1 MCSSPFARVVFSGL
15 LKLKH
20 RRSDNVH
27 KVAQLKTGLSP
38 ISPPTQSSF
47 PSAMYSHASSGHGG
61 EGGKV
66 PRTPLVLLVYPTRV
80 LWPPSWDNGAVLRKW
95 PCGRGRPGA
104 PTALRPRPRPCGHA
118 HCPAATPTALRPRAS
133 LHGYLLN
140 ASRALVCVSQGQ
152 GLDSGHAALRLN
164 RTTSGRHRINSN
176 SRDDWVLVIDPS
188 PATSSQPRTRRV
200 QKG

>member
-1 MCSSPFARVVFSGL
+1 MCSSPFAGVVFSGL

-66 PRTPLVLLVYPTRV
+66 PRTPLVLLVYQTRV

-104 PTALRPRPRPCGHA
+104 PTALRPRPLPCGHA
-118 HCPAATPTALRPRAS
+118 HGPAATPTALRPRP
-133 LHGYLLN
+133 LPCGHGPLSTVISSMPAGRLF
-140 ASRALVCVSQGQ
+140 AFPRDRALIQGTLRCV
-152 GLDSGHAALRLN
+152 
-164 RTTSGRHRINSN
+164 
-176 SRDDWVLVIDPS
+176 
-188 PATSSQPRTRRV
+188 
-200 QKG
+200 